1 MPNSKNAYRS
11 ERKRA
16 TMDNI
21 IQLRDV
27 DRKRLDRLQEHTE
40 TPLANDDIWFIHPV
54 LAQYFLPYRDPKT
67 ND

>member
-1 MPNSKNAYRS
+1 
-11 ERKRA
+11 
-16 TMDNI
+16 MDNI